1 MGKRKDDPF
10 GLRHQCKCNECHAD
24 MWANA
29 VPFGEPSALLITGVC
44 PECYAT
50 RICVDS
56 MEVRD
61 VRPAARYLADF
72 FGSVAEID
80 NAQTQH

>member
-1 MGKRKDDPF
+1 MTKRKDDPLE
-10 GLRHQCKCNECHAD
+10 LRHRCQCNECGSS

-56 MEVRD
+56 MEVGD
-61 VRPAARYLADF
+61 VRPAARFLADF
-72 FGSVAEID
+72 FGAVALSD